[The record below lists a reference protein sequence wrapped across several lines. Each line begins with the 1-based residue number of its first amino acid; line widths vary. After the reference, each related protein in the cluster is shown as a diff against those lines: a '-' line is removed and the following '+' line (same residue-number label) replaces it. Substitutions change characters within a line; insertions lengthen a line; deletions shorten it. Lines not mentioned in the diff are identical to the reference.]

1 MKNDELMISAY
12 ELIVEIV
19 VNLTNLAFSLNLS
32 VLSSQT
38 VSEKGG

>member
-19 VNLTNLAFSLNLS
+19 AKLTNLASSLNLS

-38 VSEKGG
+38 IPEKGG